1 MFSSNKYCFKMFF
14 RRFQGLEKSH
24 KVLAM
29 KNMSLKYPISC
40 MGDVAICHIWRGSG
54 DVNENWNQDC
64 GNTVYVMVVMLLL
77 LLLLS
82 MMMMAKVW

>member
-14 RRFQGLEKSH
+14 RRFQGLEKWH
-24 KVLAM
+24 KVLA
-29 KNMSLKYPISC
+29 LKYPISC
-40 MGDVAICHIWRGSG
+40 IVDVAICHIWRGSG

-64 GNTVYVMVVMLLL
+64 GNTVYAMVVMLLL